1 MPLLLPL
8 LLLPPRRWR
17 ERRGRRRRRRR
28 PSLLL
33 LLRTRRAV
41 GRRRREFFLS
51 FGEVKGLS
59 ALVATPGSASWGGR
73 PFFSKR
79 MQRTLPA
86 PFSYS
91 SRRAFTFP
99 LPLKPTVDV
108 RETCRSVERQNGTG
122 ERRCEGG
129 EDDVAAAS
137 TDAAA
142 DGNDVDRATKVR
154 PRASAAPVSTPSSRR
169 DPLLHRA
176 RSESASMRGAC
187 VIAQRREG
195 GQLFS
200 PVQGAT
206 CAERNWG
213 GKNSFSPPLFL
224 ANLLVKFALLSTFNK
239 MLRASASTSRQAAMC
254 SIVCSRSSASTTV
267 VAPPSRALPKRR
279 RRCSHISTP
288 VGVVGGVVIASA
300 ASSPDSPS
308 SSFESSLNET
318 QANDTLIDQLLA
330 CKGPKEV
337 SESRF

>member
-1 MPLLLPL
+1 MCEKRVAGSRDKTEQERGGARAEKTMSPLQALMPPL
-8 LLLPPRRWR
+8 TAMTLTERQKCGR
-17 ERRGRRRRRRR
+17 ERAPRLSR
-28 PSLLL
+28 PP
-33 LLRTRRAV
+33 AV
-41 GRRRREFFLS
+41 GETRCYTGREA
-51 FGEVKGLS
+51 KAPACA
-59 ALVATPGSASWGGR
+59 ALVSSHKGGR
-73 PFFSKR
+73 GVNYFLPFKG
-79 MQRTLPA
+79 
-86 PFSYS
+86 
-91 SRRAFTFP
+91 
-99 LPLKPTVDV
+99 V
-108 RETCRSVERQNGTG
+108 
-122 ERRCEGG
+122 
-129 EDDVAAAS
+129 
-137 TDAAA
+137 
-142 DGNDVDRATKVR
+142 
-154 PRASAAPVSTPSSRR
+154 
-169 DPLLHRA
+169 
-176 RSESASMRGAC
+176 
-187 VIAQRREG
+187 
-195 GQLFS
+195 
-200 PVQGAT
+200 T